1 MCEFSEQNVGVT
13 ICFYDI
19 SSMLLSKCTKF
30 FSNCLIELSL
40 ILTKS
45 RAKHQVIFSEIY
57 CITHLIVTR
66 ALVRKHNYEN
76 FTVCVA
82 VRK

>member
-1 MCEFSEQNVGVT
+1 MFSEQNVGVT
-13 ICFYDI
+13 IYFYYI
-19 SSMLLSKCTKF
+19 SSMLFSKFTEF

-45 RAKHQVIFSEIY
+45 RTKLQVIFSEIY
-57 CITHLIVTR
+57 CVTHLIITR
-66 ALVRKHNYEN
+66 ALVRKYNYEN
-76 FTVCVA
+76 LRVCIA